1 MRETHV
7 LIMAEKPVKMSRLI
21 EGGEGLGRAI
31 TTAGRRKS
39 AAWMK
44 AVVGILIRVVEEAEG
59 ALLAGYAA

>member
-1 MRETHV
+1 
-7 LIMAEKPVKMSRLI
+7 MAEKPVKMSRLI

-39 AAWMK
+39 TAWTK
-44 AVVGILIRVVEEAEG
+44 AVVGMLVRVVEEEAEG

>member
-1 MRETHV
+1 M
-7 LIMAEKPVKMSRLI
+7 LIMAEKPVKMSRFI

-31 TTAGRRKS
+31 TTAGSRKS
-39 AAWMK
+39 TAWIK